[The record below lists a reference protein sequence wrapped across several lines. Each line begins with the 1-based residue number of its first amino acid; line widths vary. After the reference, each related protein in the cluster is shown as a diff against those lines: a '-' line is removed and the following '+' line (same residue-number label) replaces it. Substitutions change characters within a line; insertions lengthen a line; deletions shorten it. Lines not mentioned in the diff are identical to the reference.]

1 MGAIRSGPRATP
13 APGPA
18 RPGPEMAWPVWW
30 LTFVS
35 LTCLNLSI
43 GLGSVLLV
51 GFLGSWMVYVLAW
64 PARSLDQMLR
74 TLLPWAFPL
83 LALASVLWSQAP
95 MTTFRL
101 ALELLLVTG
110 FGIVMARAQ
119 PMRSFVSAFMCMML
133 VSVVVGTVLGRS
145 STIGMTNE
153 TALIGIFGSK
163 NNFAMMVSFML
174 LAAITVLPDRR
185 QPVVLRLIALL
196 CCLLAPP
203 YMVLT
208 KSVGGIITLG
218 LALGAFGIFALAAR
232 LPVRARPGFYAGILL
247 LACCGLGMFLL
258 LEDSGILEEVLRSFG
273 KDTTLTGRTFL
284 WQRAAELIGL
294 NPLLGVG
301 YQAFWVQESVEAEGL
316 WRLGKNTARSG
327 FHLHSL
333 YYATAVEL
341 GYVGFAVLGTTL
353 VTLTLSVLANAC
365 RRPSLELAFG
375 AAVVVIFASRAFV
388 ELDFISPFNIGT
400 LLIPILWGYGTQ
412 QPAAVYRPVLWHAR
426 PGVRHLAAG

>member
-1 MGAIRSGPRATP
+1 MAQAAYRPMG
-13 APGPA
+13 
-18 RPGPEMAWPVWW
+18 RPVGRPIAHGIAWPIWW
-30 LTFVS
+30 VTFLS
-35 LTCLNLSI
+35 LTGFNLAVGISA
-43 GLGSVLLV
+43 VLMA
-51 GFLGSWMVYVLAW
+51 GFLLTWILYFLAW
-64 PARSLDQMLR
+64 PARGLDRMAR

-83 LALASVLWSQAP
+83 LATASSLWSSVPGTSLRNGLQ
-95 MTTFRL
+95 
-101 ALELLLVTG
+101 LLVVTG
-110 FGIVMARAQ
+110 IGILIARAQ
-119 PMRSFVSAFMCMML
+119 SARSFTAALMGVML
-133 VSVVVGTVLGRS
+133 VSVVVGTALGG
-145 STIGMTNE
+145 TAAIGIRGDS
-153 TALIGIFGSK
+153 ALVGIFGSK

-353 VTLTLSVLANAC
+353 VTLTLSVLVNAC